1 MNWYLTKIVFQ
12 IICGDG
18 THTAQFEEQLRLIQA
33 ADPTAA
39 VKKAEHIGKQE
50 EQSFLNYVQ
59 QPVSWKLIAVTDIYA
74 FAAEID
80 GAEIF
85 SRISE
90 EEQAASFIHSMQ
102 LRSADAAKRI
112 AANYQS

>member
-18 THTAQFEEQLRLIQA
+18 KHTAQFEEQLRLIYANDAYDAMQKA
-33 ADPTAA
+33 AA
-39 VKKAEHIGKQE
+39 IGLEE
-50 EQSFLNYVQ
+50 EQSFNNHRH
-59 QPVSWKLIAVTDIYA
+59 QPVEWKLIAVTDIYP
-74 FAAEID
+74 FNTGMD

-90 EEQAASFIHSMQ
+90 EEQATAFIHTMR
-102 LRSADAAKRI
+102 LRAADAAKRCNAFI
-112 AANYQS
+112 QI

>member
-18 THTAQFEEQLRLIQA
+18 QHTAQFEEQLRVIQA
-33 ADPTAA
+33 TDPTTA
-39 VKKAEHIGKQE
+39 VKKTEHIGKQE
-50 EQSFLNYVQ
+50 TQSFLNHLQ
-59 QPVSWKLIAVTDIYA
+59 QPVCWKFIAVTDIYP
-74 FAAEID
+74 FSAEID

-90 EEQAASFIHSMQ
+90 QEQAASFIHSMQ

-112 AANYQS
+112 AANYQY

>member
-1 MNWYLTKIVFQ
+1 MSWYLTKIVFQ

-18 THTAQFEEQLRLIQA
+18 QHTAQFEEQLRLIYA
-33 ADPTAA
+33 ADAIAA
-39 VKKAEHIGKQE
+39 VEKAEHIGRQE

-59 QPVSWKLIAVTDIYA
+59 QPVCWKLIAVTDIYP

-90 EEQAASFIHSMQ
+90 EEQPASYIHSMQ
-102 LRSADAAKRI
+102 LRSADAAKRFS
-112 AANYQS
+112 ANYQY

>member
-1 MNWYLTKIVFQ
+1 MSWYLTKIVFQ

-18 THTAQFEEQLRLIQA
+18 KHTAQFEEQLRLIYA
-33 ADPTAA
+33 ADALAA
-39 VKKAEHIGKQE
+39 VEKAEQIGKQE

-59 QPVSWKLIAVTDIYA
+59 QPVCWKFIAVTDIYR
-74 FAAEID
+74 FTAEID

-90 EEQAASFIHSMQ
+90 EEQPASFIHSME
-102 LRSADAAKRI
+102 LRSADAAKRLS
-112 AANYQS
+112 ANYQY